1 MLWSQ
6 YTESVSLI
14 NICPLRVIVSLRLIV
29 PWGPGSFTCAAPCW
43 GAIFGCIGLAFR
55 GTHVFN
61 RSAGDRVLSG
71 RRWRELQRGL
81 REGLACRPSMR
92 PACDYGCCKWF
103 DSNFIVNGYSVIE
116 LTLLSCKLRR
126 KS

>member
-1 MLWSQ
+1 MRFSPQVLQ
-6 YTESVSLI
+6 LAF
-14 NICPLRVIVSLRLIV
+14 LMQRFLLHR
-29 PWGPGSFTCAAPCW
+29 
-43 GAIFGCIGLAFR
+43 LAFR

-92 PACDYGCCKWF
+92 PACDYGCCRL
-103 DSNFIVNGYSVIE
+103 GGHLQRGAE
-116 LTLLSCKLRR
+116 RA
-126 KS
+126 